1 MNPSS
6 CPDLHARAAA
16 WYQANGRPEEALR
29 HALAANDADLVAGLL
44 HGLLQP
50 VWASGRAGTAMQWLE
65 WLAEKDLLDRYPA
78 LTVHGAL
85 MYALLGYPAQA
96 EVWASA
102 AGRSHVDVGSPDGST
117 MAGLLAYL
125 EAFLCR
131 HGVAAMRADSIAGF
145 EGLSPTSPYRASM
158 LFNEGLAHV
167 IDGDPD
173 RAEPVLVRASDA
185 ARAIGSVPVEAM
197 VLAVLSQIAADR
209 RDWTEADALGDRA
222 LRLLDAGTFD
232 EYWTSALVFAWGA
245 RLAIQAGRLA
255 DARDLLGR
263 AARLRPLLTY
273 ALPVVSTMALIEMAR
288 AYIALADSAGA
299 LAVVRQVRGILRQ
312 RPELGVLG
320 EQVDELRDQ
329 VDATVAVLAGGSSLT
344 AAELRL
350 APMLATRLTLQ
361 EIGDA
366 LYIARNTVK
375 TQAIAIYRKLGVT
388 SRREAVD
395 RLRELGV
402 IVV

>member
-1 MNPSS
+1 M
-6 CPDLHARAAA
+6 LERAGYLEEYVKF
-16 WYQANGRPEEALR
+16 WHERPETNRIWVSIYTPQIGEQSPETLSPADR
-29 HALAANDADLVAGLL
+29 ETLAREL
-44 HGLLQP
+44 P
-50 VWASGRAGTAMQWLE
+50 P
-65 WLAEKDLLDRYPA
+65 LAKRYPK
-78 LTVHGAL
+78 L
-85 MYALLGYPAQA
+85 
-96 EVWASA
+96 
-102 AGRSHVDVGSPDGST
+102 
-117 MAGLLAYL
+117 
-125 EAFLCR
+125 
-131 HGVAAMRADSIAGF
+131 
-145 EGLSPTSPYRASM
+145 

-167 IDGDPD
+167 IDGDPAG
-173 RAEPVLVRASDA
+173 AEPILVRAADA
-185 ARAIGSVPVEAM
+185 ARAIGSVPVETM
-197 VLAVLSQIAADR
+197 VLAVLSRIAADR
-209 RDWTEADALGDRA
+209 HDWAEADALGDRA

-232 EYWTSALVFAWGA
+232 EYWTSALVFGCGA
-245 RLAIQAGRLA
+245 NLAIHAHRLPE
-255 DARDLLGR
+255 ARDLLAR

-273 ALPVVSTMALIEMAR
+273 ALPVVSTMALIEMAS
-288 AYIALADSAGA
+288 AYIALADAAGA

-312 RPELGVLG
+312 RPELGLLG
-320 EQVDELRDQ
+320 EQVDDLSRQ

-388 SRREAVD
+388 SRRAAVD